1 VLGLLVAGV
10 QQLPNQD
17 FEALPQPVQATVGDT
32 VTVVFR
38 VRLDPVD
45 LLYDTV
51 PHPVS
56 ALPEGVRVLQIERLR
71 RAPDR
76 TFTGRARLAY
86 FRVGRQP
93 VPAFG
98 LDFMRG
104 VKGMTRATLVSD
116 SAFVMI
122 DSVAPPGSPTL
133 KDIREPASQTG
144 VSTKSVLEILALAGS
159 AGLVVLYRRRP
170 QRSQT
175 IPFVLELPAAVETS
189 ALERALEELDR
200 IEQAGWAAHGEVPR
214 HYAGVA
220 DVVRRYLS
228 EAYGLPAPTSTTSEL
243 ARLLPD
249 GMEVLREQYLS
260 LLQEADLV
268 KFARTSRS
276 EGGAAEYLRQARAV
290 LAQP

>member
-1 VLGLLVAGV
+1 MLGLLVAGV

-98 LDFMRG
+98 LDFM
-104 VKGMTRATLVSD
+104 
-116 SAFVMI
+116 
-122 DSVAPPGSPTL
+122 
-133 KDIREPASQTG
+133 
-144 VSTKSVLEILALAGS
+144 
-159 AGLVVLYRRRP
+159 
-170 QRSQT
+170 
-175 IPFVLELPAAVETS
+175 S
-189 ALERALEELDR
+189 ALS
-200 IEQAGWAAHGEVPR
+200 
-214 HYAGVA
+214 
-220 DVVRRYLS
+220 VRRG
-228 EAYGLPAPTSTTSEL
+228 EWPA
-243 ARLLPD
+243 
-249 GMEVLREQYLS
+249 
-260 LLQEADLV
+260 
-268 KFARTSRS
+268 RS
-276 EGGAAEYLRQARAV
+276 GGKERRGGNEIQA
-290 LAQP
+290 LM